1 MTSTLANQRR
11 PLDARQFEIAVRRL
25 ADSLNHGSDIS
36 SYLGAGIDY
45 AQSRPF
51 CDGDDVRAIDWKVT
65 ARTRRFHVKEYETLK
80 RMPIQL
86 VADTSASMRA
96 SSVALSKY
104 ELMAQ
109 LAGGLALAGLG
120 RASPVGLIGGG
131 GQDMR
136 YAPSMSQATVFM
148 WLHRLRTMEV
158 EPGETTKLAA
168 RLRELGEMLP
178 CRTLVMV
185 LSDLHDLDAVPA
197 LKRLALAHDLVVL
210 KLVDPAERG
219 RLRAGFID
227 AREAETG
234 AARMAH
240 GRSRW
245 HDPGAAGRALAGAGI
260 DHLEL
265 ATDRPFMAKVRGF
278 LRERDR
284 ARGTR

>member
-1 MTSTLANQRR
+1 MTSTAASERR
-11 PLDARQFEIAVRRL
+11 PLDARAFEIAVRRL

-86 VADTSASMRA
+86 VADTSASMRVG
-96 SSVALSKY
+96 SGVLSKY
-104 ELMAQ
+104 ELMTQ

-120 RASPVGLIGGG
+120 RASPVGLMGGG
-131 GQDMR
+131 ERDLR
-136 YAPSMSQATVFM
+136 FAPSMSQATVFM
-148 WLHRLRTMEV
+148 WLHRLRTGDIG
-158 EPGETTKLAA
+158 PGEGTRLAE

-178 CRTLVMV
+178 CRTLVIV
-185 LSDLHDLDAVPA
+185 LSDLHDPGAVPA
-197 LKRLALAHDLVVL
+197 LKRIALAHDLVVL
-210 KLVDPAERG
+210 RLLDPAERG
-219 RLRAGFID
+219 ALRAGIID

-234 AARMAH
+234 SARVAH

-245 HDPGAAGRALAGAGI
+245 HDGDAAGRALAGAGI

-265 ATDRPFMAKVRGF
+265 ATDQPFMARVRGF

-284 ARGTR
+284 TRGTR